1 MVAVGRPAVRAEVAA
16 ASDLRGPQ
24 KGVQVTTE
32 PATEKLELGM
42 TLVCPHCGISVVIID
57 IGDTRDETL
66 TCHSTLIS
74 GRPVRCWR
82 VYPQQA
88 DAPMVAGRV
97 YVDEASGLT
106 VRCTL
111 SGNGGVRRGGR
122 LLQDKAIR
130 LPWRRIVVA

>member
-42 TLVCPHCGISVVIID
+42 NMVCPHCGISVVIID

-82 VYPQQA
+82 VYP
-88 DAPMVAGRV
+88 
-97 YVDEASGLT
+97 DEASGLT

-122 LLQDKAIR
+122 PLQDKAIR
-130 LPWRRIVVA
+130 LRWRRIVVA

>member
-1 MVAVGRPAVRAEVAA
+1 MVVADRPAVHAEVAA
-16 ASDLRGPQ
+16 ASDLRDPR
-24 KGVQVTTE
+24 KGVQVNTE

-42 TLVCPHCGISVVIID
+42 TLACPHCGISVVILD
-57 IGDTRDETL
+57 IGDPRDETL
-66 TCHSTLIS
+66 TCHSTLIP

-122 LLQDKAIR
+122 PLQHKAMR

>member
-1 MVAVGRPAVRAEVAA
+1 
-16 ASDLRGPQ
+16 
-24 KGVQVTTE
+24 VQVNTE

-42 TLVCPHCGISVVIID
+42 TLVCPHCGISVVILD

-66 TCHSTLIS
+66 TCHSTLIP
-74 GRPVRCWR
+74 GRPVRCWQ
-82 VYPQQA
+82 VYPQQT

-111 SGNGGVRRGGR
+111 SSNGGVRRGGR
-122 LLQDKAIR
+122 LMQHKATR
-130 LPWRRIVVA
+130 LPWRRTIVA